1 MSCNNYLI
9 GKVLCCHMNK
19 VLVTGATGFIGLHCI
34 KQLLENGVAVR
45 GTIRSKN
52 RESEVIQALVSCG
65 LNVQNL
71 ELVEA
76 NLLYG
81 DGWLEAMQGCDSIL
95 HVASPN
101 HDPDKEDIV
110 QIAVE
115 GTKRVLWAASQSSIK
130 KVVMTSSLA
139 AVTGCSEEE
148 KEFDESDWADLED
161 QRIDPYTKSK
171 IAAELAAWNF
181 IKNLPHDNVIKLS
194 IIIPS
199 AVSGPTLTEDIGTS
213 NQFILKLINGTTKG
227 IVNLNIG
234 WTDVRD
240 VARAHI
246 ETLELGLLD
255 SERIILCERTLWVKD
270 IVKRLRQEGFSNL
283 PRFTW
288 PNFFIKSLF
297 LTKRFSIDSRM
308 IGKKRNISN
317 KKSKEVFSWNQK
329 NALESIIETA
339 SQLQRLK

>member
-1 MSCNNYLI
+1 M
-9 GKVLCCHMNK
+9 KK

-34 KQLLENGVAVR
+34 KQLLENGYKVK

-52 RESEVIQALVSCG
+52 RATEVLDSMTEHG
-65 LNVQNL
+65 LNISNL
-71 ELVEA
+71 ELIEA
-76 NLLYG
+76 NLLE
-81 DGWLEAMQGCDSIL
+81 DKNWIEAMHDCQYVL
-95 HVASPN
+95 HVASPTSS
-101 HDPDKEDIV
+101 EDNDEDMV
-110 QIAVE
+110 KVAVE
-115 GTKRVLWAASQSSIK
+115 GTKRVLWAASQSNIK
-130 KVVMTSSLA
+130 KIVMTSSLA
-139 AVTGCSEEE
+139 AVTGCSEEK
-148 KEFDESDWADLED
+148 KEFDESDWADIED
-161 QRIDPYTKSK
+161 QRIDPYTESK

-181 IKNLPHDNVIKLS
+181 IKNLPHENTIKLS

-199 AVSGPTLTEDIGTS
+199 AVSGPTLSEDIGTS

-246 ETLELGLLD
+246 ETLELDVLD
-255 SERIILCERTLWVKD
+255 GERIILCERTLWVKD
-270 IVKRLRQEGFSNL
+270 IVNRLRKEGFDNL

-297 LTKRFSIDSRM
+297 LIKGFSADSRM
-308 IGKKRNISN
+308 IGRKRRISS
-317 KKSKEVFSWNQK
+317 KKSKEIFSWNQK

-339 SQLQRLK
+339 SQLQQFK